1 MSIQFSITLAFELQE
16 PFERKTKLTDQQV
29 IDKVLEYIEDER
41 KELVQS
47 AQIAAIKLLN
57 GEVGMYQNTRFI
69 HENNVL
75 NDALAGGG
83 GEACFF
89 GDDVVVEIEIWQL
102 ELQRAIADSYG
113 RSKAIR
119 WTWFGGF
126 EKTWD
131 YPTENETRSLLVSSL

>member
-57 GEVGMYQNTRFI
+57 GEV
-69 HENNVL
+69 L
-75 NDALAGGG
+75 ND
-83 GEACFF
+83 E
-89 GDDVVVEIEIWQL
+89 
-102 ELQRAIADSYG
+102 
-113 RSKAIR
+113 
-119 WTWFGGF
+119 
-126 EKTWD
+126 
-131 YPTENETRSLLVSSL
+131 